1 MEQKRLF
8 LLDGMALIYRAFFAF
23 SQNPRISS
31 TGLNTSATFGFVNT
45 LLEVIQKEKPSH
57 LAVVFDTEAPTERHI
72 EFEAYKANRE
82 AMPEDLAK
90 SIPYIF
96 RLIEGFNIP
105 LITLDGF
112 EADDLIGTLAKQAEK
127 AGFTTYMMTP
137 DKDFGQLVSENIK
150 IYKPAHLGNGASV
163 LGVQEILKRWEIKRV
178 DQVIDILG
186 LMGDAVDN
194 IPGIPGV
201 GEKTAIKLI
210 AEFDTIEN
218 LLQNTHQLKGK
229 LKEKVEEHRDKAILS
244 KRLATIILDAPV
256 QLDEKALVL
265 EAPNEE
271 LLKELFA
278 ELEFRTLGKRI
289 FSDTNETRRAP
300 VVTSAQGD
308 LFSQPAASAP
318 SAPTVLPEA
327 EEEDQPEPVD
337 LKTIHEVTHNYILV
351 ENETQMNQLLEALK
365 RSPHY
370 CFDTETTSLEAMD
383 AELVGMSF
391 AVKAHEAWYV
401 PIPADQTEAQKWVE
415 RFRPVLEDKS
425 KIIIAQNIKYDL
437 MVMQNYGVELRGKL
451 FDTML
456 AHYLLEADSRH
467 NMDAMSEHYLQYK
480 PVSISEL
487 IGKKGLGQLNMRDVA
502 LDKIKEYAAEDS
514 DITLQ
519 LHDIFVPK
527 LKEQG
532 AVSVLEDIEMPLVPV
547 LASMEREG
555 VMIDKKFL
563 HEYSNELDI
572 EAKKSEGRIHTL
584 AGVKFNI
591 ASPKQ
596 MGEVLFEKLKLD
608 PKAKKTKTGQY
619 QTGEEILSKLAS
631 EHEIIKE
638 ILRYRQIS
646 KLKSTY
652 VDTLPTLIHPLS
664 GRVHTSFN
672 QAVAATGRL
681 SSQNPN
687 LQNIP
692 IRTDMGREIRKAF
705 IPGNKDFEIMAA
717 DYSQIELR
725 IIAALA
731 EDSGMINDF
740 VQGHDIHSATASKV
754 FNVALGEVDKEM
766 RRKAKMVNFGI
777 IYGISAFGLAQ
788 RLEIPRKEAAEIIEA
803 YFTQYPNIKKY
814 MNDTIDGA
822 RANGYVQ
829 TVKGRRR
836 YIRDINSRNQTV
848 RGFAERNAINAP
860 IQGSAADMIK
870 IAMIA
875 VHEAMQKASLKS
887 KMILQVHDELLFE
900 VHHTEKE
907 ILRELVIDKMK
918 NAIQLAVPIE
928 VEVGI
933 GKNWLEAH

>member
-31 TGLNTSATFGFVNT
+31 TGLNTSAMFGFVNT
-45 LLEVIQKEKPSH
+45 LLEVIQKEKPTH
-57 LAVVFDTEAPTERHI
+57 IAVVFDTSAPTERHVVY
-72 EFEAYKANRE
+72 EAYKAHRE
-82 AMPEDLAK
+82 AMPEDLVK
-90 SIPYIF
+90 SLPYLF
-96 RLIEGFNIP
+96 RIVEAFNIP
-105 LITLDGF
+105 LITMDGY
-112 EADDLIGTLAKQAEK
+112 EADDLIGTLAKQAEQK
-127 AGFTTYMMTP
+127 GFTTYMMTP
-137 DKDFGQLVSENIK
+137 DKDFGQLVSDKIK
-150 IYKPAHLGNGASV
+150 MYKPARMGNGAEV
-163 LGVQEILKRWEIKRV
+163 LGVDEILARWSIKRI

-186 LMGDAVDN
+186 LMGDAADN

-201 GEKTAIKLI
+201 GEKTAIKLL

-218 LLQNTHQLKGK
+218 LLENTDQLKGK
-229 LKEKVEEHRDKAILS
+229 LREKVEENKEMALLS
-244 KRLATIILDAPV
+244 KRLATIILDAPIT
-256 QLDEKALVL
+256 LDEKALEL
-265 EAPNEE
+265 EEPNKEAI
-271 LLKELFA
+271 KELFA
-278 ELEFRTLGKRI
+278 ELEFRTLARRI
-289 FSDTNETRRAP
+289 FPDSPEAQRAP
-300 VVTSAQGD
+300 APSAQGD
-308 LFSQPAASAP
+308 LFSQPSANSPASAP
-318 SAPTVLPEA
+318 LAM
-327 EEEDQPEPVD
+327 EEEEEEMVPI
-337 LKTIHEVTHNYILV
+337 KTIHDVKHNYVLV
-351 ENETQMNQLLEALK
+351 DDASKLGHLLQALK
-365 RSPHY
+365 ESPHF

-383 AELVGMSF
+383 AYLVGMSF
-391 AVKAHEAWYV
+391 ATSAHKAWYV
-401 PIPADQTEAQKWVE
+401 PVPENEDEAQKKVE
-415 RFRPVLEDKS
+415 QFRSILEDES

-437 MVMQNYGVELRGKL
+437 MVMQNYGIELKGKL

-456 AHYLLEADSRH
+456 AHYLLEADMRH
-467 NMDAMSEHYLQYK
+467 NMDAMAETYLAYR
-480 PVSISEL
+480 PVSITEL
-487 IGKKGLGQLNMRDVA
+487 IGKKGAGQLSMRDVE

-519 LHDIFVPK
+519 LYEVFLPK
-527 LKEQG
+527 LKEQE
-532 AVSVLEDIEMPLVPV
+532 ALSVLHEIEMPLVPV
-547 LASMEREG
+547 LAAMEREG
-555 VMIDKKFL
+555 VRIDKSFL
-563 HEYSNELDI
+563 NEYSKELLK
-572 EAKKSEGRIHTL
+572 EAKKSEEKIYEF

-596 MGEVLFEKLKLD
+596 MGEVLFDKLHLD

-619 QTGEEILSKLAS
+619 QTNEEVLSKLAID
-631 EHEIIKE
+631 HEIAKE
-638 ILRYRQIS
+638 ILRYRQIA

-652 VDTLPTLIHPLS
+652 VDALPTLIHPIT

-692 IRTDMGREIRKAF
+692 IRTDMGREVRKAF
-705 IPGNKDFEIMAA
+705 IPRSSEFEIMAA

-725 IIAALA
+725 IIAALSKDA
-731 EDSGMINDF
+731 GMIEDF
-740 VQGHDIHSATASKV
+740 VQGHDIHAATAAKV
-754 FNVALGEVDKEM
+754 FNVPLEEVDKDM

-803 YFTQYPNIKKY
+803 YFIQYPNIKKY

-822 RANGYVQ
+822 REKGYVE

-870 IAMIA
+870 IAMIH
-875 VHEAMQKASLKS
+875 VYDAMQKAQLKS

-900 VHHTEKE
+900 VHHDEKE
-907 ILRELVIDKMK
+907 VLKKLVIENMK
-918 NAIQLAVPIE
+918 NAINLQIPLE
-928 VEVGI
+928 VEVGV
-933 GKNWLEAH
+933 GANWLEAH

>member
-1 MEQKRLF
+1 MEQKKLF

-31 TGLNTSATFGFVNT
+31 TGLNTSAMFGFVNT

-57 LAVVFDTEAPTERHI
+57 LAVVFDTAAPTERHI
-72 EFEAYKANRE
+72 EYEAYKANRE

-90 SIPYIF
+90 SLPYIF
-96 RLIEGFNIP
+96 RIVEAFNIP
-105 LITLDGF
+105 LITKDGY
-112 EADDLIGTLAKQAEK
+112 EADDLIGTLAKQAESQ
-127 AGFTTYMMTP
+127 GFTTYMMTP
-137 DKDFGQLVSENIK
+137 DKDFGQLVSDHIK
-150 IYKPAHLGNGASV
+150 IYKPARMGSSAEV
-163 LGVQEILKRWEIKRV
+163 LGVDEVLNRWSIKRI

-201 GEKTAIKLI
+201 GEKTAIKLV
-210 AEFDTIEN
+210 AEFDSIEN
-218 LLQNTHQLKGK
+218 LLENTDKLKGK
-229 LKEKVEEHRDKAILS
+229 LKEKVEENKDKAILS
-244 KRLATIILDAPV
+244 KRLATIIIDAPIT
-256 QLDEKALVL
+256 LDEKSLEVEPADKEAIKALF
-265 EAPNEE
+265 E
-271 LLKELFA
+271 
-278 ELEFRTLGKRI
+278 ELEFRTLAKRV
-289 FSDTNETRRAP
+289 FPDDASLEKVP
-300 VVTSAQGD
+300 AQSVQVD
-308 LFSQPAASAP
+308 LFNQPAPNAAP
-318 SAPTVLPEA
+318 ATAVSV
-327 EEEDQPEPVD
+327 EEEKELISIRTINEVEHHYELVD
-337 LKTIHEVTHNYILV
+337 DDKKID
-351 ENETQMNQLLEALK
+351 ALIAALQT
-365 RSPHY
+365 SDFY

-383 AELVGMSF
+383 AELVGFSF
-391 AVKAHEAWYV
+391 SIKAHYGYY
-401 PIPADQTEAQKWVE
+401 IPFPDKKEEAQQLAE
-415 RFRPVLEDKS
+415 RFRPILEDENKT
-425 KIIIAQNIKYDL
+425 IIAQNIKYDL
-437 MVMQNYGVELRGKL
+437 MVMQNYGIELKGKL

-467 NMDAMSEHYLQYK
+467 SMDAMAETYLAYR
-480 PVSISEL
+480 PVSITEL
-487 IGKKGLGQLNMRDVA
+487 IGKKGSGQLSMRDVD
-502 LDKIKEYAAEDS
+502 LQKIKEYATEDA

-519 LHDIFVPK
+519 LYNQFAPE
-527 LKEQG
+527 LKNKEALG
-532 AVSVLEDIEMPLVPV
+532 VFNDIEMPLVPV
-547 LASMEREG
+547 LARMEREG
-555 VMIDKKFL
+555 VKVDREFL
-563 HEYSNELDI
+563 QEYSKELDT
-572 EAKKSEGRIHTL
+572 EAKKREEKVYEL

-596 MGEVLFEKLKLD
+596 LGDVLFDKLQLD

-619 QTGEEILSKLAS
+619 QTNEEVLSKLAT
-631 EHEIIKE
+631 EHQIAQE
-638 ILRYRQIS
+638 ILNYRQIA

-652 VDTLPTLIHPLS
+652 VDALPTLIHPVT

-692 IRTDMGREIRKAF
+692 IRTDMGREVRKAF
-705 IPGNKDFEIMAA
+705 IPGSSDFQIMAA

-731 EDSGMINDF
+731 KDEGMIADF
-740 VQGHDIHSATASKV
+740 VAGHDIHAATAAKV
-754 FNVALGEVDKEM
+754 FEVPLEEVDKEM

-803 YFTQYPNIKKY
+803 YFAQYPNIKKY

-822 RANGYVQ
+822 REKGYVQ

-870 IAMIA
+870 IAMIR
-875 VHEAMQKASLKS
+875 VDKAMQEQKLKS
-887 KMILQVHDELLFE
+887 RMILQVHDELLFE
-900 VHHTEKE
+900 AHQDETELLKN
-907 ILRELVIDKMK
+907 LVVENMRD
-918 NAIQLAVPIE
+918 AIQLDVPIE
-928 VEVGI
+928 VEVGV
-933 GKNWLEAH
+933 GANWLEAH

>member
-23 SQNPRISS
+23 SQNPRITS
-31 TGLNTSATFGFVNT
+31 TGLNTSAMFGFVNT

-57 LAVVFDTEAPTERHI
+57 IAVVFDTSAPTERHI
-72 EFEAYKANRE
+72 EYEAYKANRE

-90 SIPYIF
+90 SLPYLF
-96 RLIEGFNIP
+96 RIVEAFNIP
-105 LITLDGF
+105 LITMDGY

-127 AGFTTYMMTP
+127 KGFMTYMMTP

-150 IYKPAHLGNGASV
+150 MYKPARMGNGAEV
-163 LGVQEILKRWEIKRV
+163 LGVEEILKRWDIKRIE
-178 DQVIDILG
+178 QVIDILG
-186 LMGDAVDN
+186 LMGDASDN

-201 GEKTAIKLI
+201 GEKTAIKLL

-218 LLQNTHQLKGK
+218 LLANTDKLKGK
-229 LKEKVEEHRDKAILS
+229 LKEKVEEHKDKAILS
-244 KRLATIILDAPV
+244 KRLATIIIDAPIE
-256 QLDEKALVL
+256 LDEKELVL
-265 EAPNEE
+265 EEPNKEAI
-271 LLKELFA
+271 KELFA
-278 ELEFRTLGKRI
+278 ELEFRTLAKRI
-289 FSDTNETRRAP
+289 FPEAP
-300 VVTSAQGD
+300 EAQRVPAPSAQGD
-308 LFSQPAASAP
+308 LFSQPTADAPRAAAQ
-318 SAPTVLPEA
+318 TEVEI
-327 EEEDQPEPVD
+327 EEEEMVPIR
-337 LKTIHEVTHNYILV
+337 TIHDVPHNYVLADDATKIGH
-351 ENETQMNQLLEALK
+351 LLQALK
-365 RSPHY
+365 DADHY

-383 AELVGMSF
+383 AELVGLSF
-391 AVKAHEAWYV
+391 AVNAHKAWYV
-401 PIPADQTEAQKWVE
+401 PISANQDEAQKRVE
-415 RFRPVLEDKS
+415 LFRSILEDENKV
-425 KIIIAQNIKYDL
+425 IIAQNIKYDL
-437 MVMQNYGVELRGKL
+437 MVMQNYGIELKGKL

-456 AHYLLEADSRH
+456 AHYLLEADMRH
-467 NMDAMSEHYLQYK
+467 NMDAMAETYLAYR
-480 PVSISEL
+480 PVSITEL
-487 IGKKGLGQLNMRDVA
+487 IGKKGSGQLNMRDVE
-502 LDKIKEYAAEDS
+502 LEKIKEYAAEDS

-519 LHDIFVPK
+519 LYDIFLPK
-527 LKEQG
+527 LKEQN
-532 AVSVLEDIEMPLVPV
+532 ALSVLHEIEMPLVPV
-547 LASMEREG
+547 LAAMEREG
-555 VMIDKKFL
+555 VRIDKDFL
-563 HEYSNELDI
+563 NDYSKELES
-572 EAKKSEGRIHTL
+572 EAQKSEEKIYEY

-596 MGEVLFEKLKLD
+596 MGEVLFDVLKLD

-619 QTGEEILSKLAS
+619 QTNEEVLSKLAI
-631 EHEIIKE
+631 EHDIAKE
-638 ILRYRQIS
+638 ILRYRQIA

-652 VDTLPTLIHPLS
+652 VDALPNLIHPVT

-692 IRTDMGREIRKAF
+692 IRTDMGREVRKAF
-705 IPGNKDFEIMAA
+705 VPRSEEFEIMAA

-725 IIAALA
+725 IIAALSKD
-731 EDSGMINDF
+731 EGMIDDF
-740 VQGHDIHSATASKV
+740 VKGHDIHAATAAKV
-754 FNVALGEVDKEM
+754 FNVPLESVDKDM

-803 YFTQYPNIKKY
+803 YFVQYPNIKKY
-814 MNDTIDGA
+814 MNDTVDGA
-822 RANGYVQ
+822 REKGYVE

-870 IAMIA
+870 IAMIQ
-875 VHEAMQKASLKS
+875 VHEAMQKAQLKS

-900 VHHTEKE
+900 VHRDEKAS
-907 ILRELVIDKMK
+907 LQELVIENMR
-918 NAIQLAVPIE
+918 NAIKLEIPLE

-933 GKNWLEAH
+933 GTNWLEAH

>member
-31 TGLNTSATFGFVNT
+31 TGINTSATFGFVNT
-45 LLEVIQKEKPSH
+45 LLEVIQKEKPTH
-57 LAVVFDTEAPTERHI
+57 LAVVFDTEAPTDRHI

-105 LITLDGF
+105 LITLDGY

-163 LGVQEILKRWEIKRV
+163 LGVDEILKRWEIKRV

-218 LLQNTHQLKGK
+218 LLANTDKLKGK
-229 LKEKVEEHRDKAILS
+229 LKEKVEENKDKAILS

-256 QLDEKALVL
+256 QLNEKELLL

-271 LLKELFA
+271 VLRELFA
-278 ELEFRTLGKRI
+278 ELEFRTLAKRI
-289 FSDTNETRRAP
+289 FSDAGEPRRAP
-300 VVTSAQGD
+300 IVTAQGD
-308 LFSQPAASAP
+308 LFSQPAANSPVPAP
-318 SAPTVLPEA
+318 A
-327 EEEDQPEPVD
+327 EEEEEEESKVEQAE
-337 LKTIHEVTHNYILV
+337 LKTIHDTTHEYILV
-351 ENETQMNQLLEALK
+351 EGETQINDLLKALK
-365 RSPHY
+365 GADHF
-370 CFDTETTSLEAMD
+370 CFDTETTSINAMD
-383 AELVGMSF
+383 AELVGLSF
-391 AVKAHEAWYV
+391 AVKAHQAWYV
-401 PIPADQTEAQKWVE
+401 PVPAEQTEARKLTE
-415 RFRPVLEDKS
+415 RFRAVLEDKT
-425 KIIIAQNIKYDL
+425 KVIIAQNIKYDL
-437 MVMQNYGVELRGKL
+437 MVMQNYGIELGGKL

-480 PVSISEL
+480 PVSITEL
-487 IGKKGLGQLNMRDVA
+487 IGKKGITQLNMRDVP
-502 LDKIKEYAAEDS
+502 LEKIKEYAAEDS

-527 LKEQG
+527 LKEQE
-532 AVSVLEDIEMPLVPV
+532 AVSVLEEIEMPLVPV

-555 VMIDKKFL
+555 VMIDKNFL
-563 HEYSNELDI
+563 HLYSAELDS
-572 EAKKSEGRIHTL
+572 EAKKSEERIHTL

-619 QTGEEILSKLAS
+619 QTGEDILSKLAP

-652 VDTLPTLIHPLS
+652 VDALPTLIHPVS

-692 IRTDMGREIRKAF
+692 IRTEMGREVRKAF
-705 IPGNKDFEIMAA
+705 IPRNSEFEILAA

-725 IIAALA
+725 IIAALSGD
-731 EDSGMINDF
+731 EGMIRDF
-740 VQGHDIHSATASKV
+740 KEGYDIHSATAAKV
-754 FNVALGEVDKEM
+754 FNVSLEAVDKEM

-814 MNDTIDGA
+814 MNDTIEGA
-822 RANGYVQ
+822 RTNGFVQ

-875 VHEAMQKASLKS
+875 VHEAMKKASLKS

-900 VHHTEKE
+900 VHQSEKE
-907 ILRELVIDKMK
+907 ILKKLVIDKMK

-933 GKNWLEAH
+933 GTNWLEAH

>member
-31 TGLNTSATFGFVNT
+31 TGLNTSAMFGFVNT

-57 LAVVFDTEAPTERHI
+57 IAVVFDTSAPTERHI
-72 EFEAYKANRE
+72 EYEAYKANRE
-82 AMPEDLAK
+82 AMPEDLVK
-90 SIPYIF
+90 SLPYLF
-96 RLIEGFNIP
+96 RIVEAFNIP
-105 LITLDGF
+105 LITMDGY
-112 EADDLIGTLAKQAEK
+112 EADDLIGTLAKQAEQK
-127 AGFTTYMMTP
+127 GFMTFMMTP

-150 IYKPAHLGNGASV
+150 MYKPARMGNGAEI
-163 LGVQEILKRWEIKRV
+163 LGVEEILNRWSIKRI

-186 LMGDAVDN
+186 LMGDAADN

-201 GEKTAIKLI
+201 GEKTAIKLL

-218 LLQNTHQLKGK
+218 LLENTDKLKGK
-229 LKEKVEEHRDKAILS
+229 LKEKVEENKDKALLS
-244 KRLATIILDAPV
+244 KRLATIILDAPIT
-256 QLDEKALVL
+256 LDEKDL
-265 EAPNEE
+265 ELEEPNKEAI
-271 LLKELFA
+271 KELFA
-278 ELEFRTLGKRI
+278 ELEFRTLARRI
-289 FSDTNETRRAP
+289 FPDAPEAQRAP
-300 VVTSAQGD
+300 APSAQGD
-308 LFSQPAASAP
+308 LFSQPTANAISNSPA
-318 SAPTVLPEA
+318 EM
-327 EEEDQPEPVD
+327 EEEEEIVPI
-337 LKTIHEVTHNYILV
+337 KTIHDVEHNYILADDA
-351 ENETQMNQLLEALK
+351 TKIGHLILALQE
-365 RSPHY
+365 SDHF

-383 AELVGMSF
+383 AHLVGISF
-391 AVKAHEAWYV
+391 AINAHKAWYV
-401 PIPADQTEAQKWVE
+401 PISENEEEAQNRVE
-415 RFRPVLEDKS
+415 QFRSILEDES

-437 MVMQNYGVELRGKL
+437 MVMQNYGIDLKGKL

-456 AHYLLEADSRH
+456 AHYLLEADMRH
-467 NMDAMSEHYLQYK
+467 NMDAMAETYLAYR
-480 PVSISEL
+480 PVSITEL
-487 IGKKGLGQLNMRDVA
+487 IGKKGSGQLNMRDVE
-502 LDKIKEYAAEDS
+502 LEKIKEYAAEDS

-519 LHDIFVPK
+519 LYAIFLPK
-527 LKEQG
+527 LKDQN
-532 AVSVLEDIEMPLVPV
+532 ALSVLHEIEMPLVPV
-547 LASMEREG
+547 LAAMEREG
-555 VMIDKKFL
+555 VRIDKDFL
-563 HEYSNELDI
+563 SDYSKELLE
-572 EAKKSEGRIHTL
+572 EAQKSEEKIYEF

-596 MGEVLFEKLKLD
+596 MGEVLFDVLKLD

-619 QTGEEILSKLAS
+619 QTNEEVLSKLAF
-631 EHEIIKE
+631 EHDIAKE
-638 ILRYRQIS
+638 ILRYRQIA
-646 KLKSTY
+646 KLRSTY
-652 VDTLPTLIHPLS
+652 VDALPTLIHPIT

-692 IRTDMGREIRKAF
+692 IRTDMGREVRKAF
-705 IPGNKDFEIMAA
+705 VPRSEEFEIMAA

-725 IIAALA
+725 IIAALSKDA
-731 EDSGMINDF
+731 GMIDDF
-740 VQGHDIHSATASKV
+740 VQGHDIHAATAAKV
-754 FNVALGEVDKEM
+754 FDVPLAEVDKDM

-803 YFTQYPNIKKY
+803 YFVQYPNIKKY
-814 MNDTIDGA
+814 MNDTVDGA
-822 RANGYVQ
+822 REKGYVE

-870 IAMIA
+870 IAMIH
-875 VHEAMQKASLKS
+875 VHAAMQEAKLKS

-900 VHHTEKE
+900 VHRDEKE
-907 ILRELVIDKMK
+907 QLRELVIENMK
-918 NAIQLAVPIE
+918 NAINLDIPLE

-933 GKNWLEAH
+933 GANWLEAH

>member
-23 SQNPRISS
+23 SQNPRITS
-31 TGLNTSATFGFVNT
+31 TGLNTSAMFGFVNT

-57 LAVVFDTEAPTERHI
+57 IAVVFDTSAPTERHI
-72 EFEAYKANRE
+72 EYEAYKANRE

-90 SIPYIF
+90 SLPYLF
-96 RLIEGFNIP
+96 RIVEAFNIP
-105 LITLDGF
+105 LITMDGY

-127 AGFTTYMMTP
+127 KGFMTYMMTP

-150 IYKPAHLGNGASV
+150 MYKPARMGNGAEV
-163 LGVQEILKRWEIKRV
+163 LGVEEILKRWDIKRIE
-178 DQVIDILG
+178 QVIDILG
-186 LMGDAVDN
+186 LMGDASDN

-201 GEKTAIKLI
+201 GEKTAIKLL

-218 LLQNTHQLKGK
+218 LLANTDKLKGK
-229 LKEKVEEHRDKAILS
+229 LKEKVEEHKDKAILS
-244 KRLATIILDAPV
+244 KRLATIIIDAPIE
-256 QLDEKALVL
+256 LDEKELVL
-265 EAPNEE
+265 EEPNKEAI
-271 LLKELFA
+271 KELFA
-278 ELEFRTLGKRI
+278 ELEFRTLAKRI
-289 FSDTNETRRAP
+289 FPEAP
-300 VVTSAQGD
+300 EAQRVPAPSAQGD
-308 LFSQPAASAP
+308 LFSQPTADAPRAAAQ
-318 SAPTVLPEA
+318 TEVEI
-327 EEEDQPEPVD
+327 EEEEEMVPIR
-337 LKTIHEVTHNYILV
+337 TIHDVPHNYVLADDATKIGH
-351 ENETQMNQLLEALK
+351 LLQALK
-365 RSPHY
+365 DADHY

-383 AELVGMSF
+383 AEVVGLSF
-391 AVKAHEAWYV
+391 AVNAHKAWYV
-401 PIPADQTEAQKWVE
+401 PISANQDEAQKRVE
-415 RFRPVLEDKS
+415 LFRSILEDENKV
-425 KIIIAQNIKYDL
+425 IIAQNIKYDL
-437 MVMQNYGVELRGKL
+437 MVMQNYGIELKGKL

-456 AHYLLEADSRH
+456 AHYLLEADMRH
-467 NMDAMSEHYLQYK
+467 NMDAMAETYLAYR
-480 PVSISEL
+480 PVSITEL
-487 IGKKGLGQLNMRDVA
+487 IGKKGSGQLNMRDVE
-502 LDKIKEYAAEDS
+502 LEKIKEYAAEDS

-519 LHDIFVPK
+519 LYDIFLPK
-527 LKEQG
+527 LKEQN
-532 AVSVLEDIEMPLVPV
+532 ALSVLHEIEMPLVPV
-547 LASMEREG
+547 LAAMEREG
-555 VMIDKKFL
+555 VRIDKDFL
-563 HEYSNELDI
+563 NDYSKELES
-572 EAKKSEGRIHTL
+572 EAQKSEEKIYEY

-596 MGEVLFEKLKLD
+596 MGEVLFDVLKLD

-619 QTGEEILSKLAS
+619 QTNEEVLSKLAI
-631 EHEIIKE
+631 EHDIAKE
-638 ILRYRQIS
+638 ILRYRQIA

-652 VDTLPTLIHPLS
+652 VDALPNLIHPVT

-692 IRTDMGREIRKAF
+692 IRTDMGREVRKAF
-705 IPGNKDFEIMAA
+705 VPRSEEFEIMAA

-725 IIAALA
+725 IIAALSKD
-731 EDSGMINDF
+731 EGMIDDF
-740 VQGHDIHSATASKV
+740 VKGHDIHAATAAKV
-754 FNVALGEVDKEM
+754 FNVPLESVDKDM

-803 YFTQYPNIKKY
+803 YFVQYPNIKKY
-814 MNDTIDGA
+814 MNDTVDGA
-822 RANGYVQ
+822 REKGYVE

-870 IAMIA
+870 IAMIQ
-875 VHEAMQKASLKS
+875 VHEAMQKAQLKS

-900 VHHTEKE
+900 VHRDEKAS
-907 ILRELVIDKMK
+907 LQELVIENMR
-918 NAIQLAVPIE
+918 NAIKLEIPLE

-933 GKNWLEAH
+933 GANWLEAH